1 MLKPSGLF
9 QISFIGK
16 EEIKRL
22 DFSTFEM
29 FMEDVANDGYK
40 NREDT
45 LIFAINGYD
54 EDERE
59 LYDILEVRKYFRE
72 LLKKHPYIFYYL
84 EEEMW
89 QLPYLCGCVNI
100 AYIEQAEGEK
110 QVAFR
115 KDNEFIRNIMNETI
129 DYCMDNGFEN
139 TEAFIKILM
148 GFMLEGRL

>member
-16 EEIKRL
+16 EEIKEL
-22 DFSTFEM
+22 DFSAFEG
-29 FMEDVANDGYK
+29 FMEGVANDGYK

-45 LIFAINGYD
+45 LIFAVNGYD

-84 EEEMW
+84 EEETW

-100 AYIEQAEGEK
+100 AYIEQVEGDK

-115 KDNEFIRNIMNETI
+115 KDNEFIRYIMNETI
-129 DYCMDNGFEN
+129 DYCTDNGFEN
-139 TEAFIKILM
+139 TEKFVKMLI
-148 GFMLEGRL
+148 GFMLQGRL

>member
-16 EEIKRL
+16 EEIKEL
-22 DFSTFEM
+22 DFSAFEG

-45 LIFAINGYD
+45 LIFAVNGYD

-72 LLKKHPYIFYYL
+72 LLKKYPYIFYYL

-100 AYIEQAEGEK
+100 AYIEQSEGDK

-115 KDNEFIRNIMNETI
+115 KDNEFIRYIMNETI

-139 TEAFIKILM
+139 IEKFVKMLM

>member
-16 EEIKRL
+16 EEIKEL
-22 DFSTFEM
+22 DFSAFEM
-29 FMEDVANDGYK
+29 FIEDVANDGYK

-89 QLPYLCGCVNI
+89 QLLYLCACVNI

-115 KDNEFIRNIMNETI
+115 KDNEFIRYIMNSTI
-129 DYCMDNGFEN
+129 DYCTDNGFEN
-139 TEAFIKILM
+139 TEKFVKMLI
-148 GFMLEGRL
+148 GFMLQGRL

>member
-9 QISFIGK
+9 QISFISK
-16 EEIKRL
+16 EEIKEL
-22 DFSTFEM
+22 DFSVFEM
-29 FMEDVANDGYK
+29 FMEDVASDGCK

-45 LIFAINGYD
+45 LIFAVNGYD
-54 EDERE
+54 EDEKE

-89 QLPYLCGCVNI
+89 QLLYLCACVNI
-100 AYIEQAEGEK
+100 AYIEQSEGDK

-115 KDNEFIRNIMNETI
+115 KDNEFIRYIMNETI
-129 DYCMDNGFEN
+129 DYCMDNSFEN
-139 TEAFIKILM
+139 TEIFIKMLM